1 MDNKIED
8 LLKSRIIDMTGN
20 ELVSVIIYAAS
31 KSDLTKVGSSLPTLV
46 YGIDGLARLLNVST
60 ATAMRMK
67 KSGIFDPAI
76 SQIERT
82 VVIDVQKAL
91 LLMHNSYMNNKDND
105 EQ

>member
-1 MDNKIED
+1 MDNRIED

-20 ELVSVIIYAAS
+20 ELVSVIIYAVS
-31 KSDLTKVGSSLPTLV
+31 KSDLTKVGVALPRLV

-91 LLMHNSYMNNKDND
+91 LLMHNSYMNHKDYD